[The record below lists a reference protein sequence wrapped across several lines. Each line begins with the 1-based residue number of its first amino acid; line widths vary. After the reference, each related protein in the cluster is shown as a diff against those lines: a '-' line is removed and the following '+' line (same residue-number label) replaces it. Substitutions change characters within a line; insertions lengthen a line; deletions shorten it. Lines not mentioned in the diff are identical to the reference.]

1 MGQYHKVVNLAKKE
15 YIHAHKIGVGL
26 KLWEQ
31 VGFEGSTADV
41 LFFLL
46 ASSSGRGGGDVE
58 TKIPGILGRWAGDQ
72 VAVLGDYSE
81 PDDIPGID
89 AKAVYK
95 KCRDVSE
102 GGDDSYTDISD
113 LLVPFINEQFDTK
126 LDVTH
131 EGWRQRDGKKW

>member
-1 MGQYHKVVNLAKKE
+1 MGQYHKVVNLTKKE
-15 YIHAHKIGVGL
+15 YVYAHKIGVGL

-31 VGFEGSTADV
+31 VGFAGSTADV

-58 TKIPGILGRWAGDQ
+58 TEIPDILGRWAGDQ

-89 AKAVYK
+89 AKAIYK
-95 KCRDVSE
+95 QCGED
-102 GGDDSYTDISD
+102 GDGSYTDIAD
-113 LLVPFINEQFDTK
+113 ILVPFINEQFDTK
-126 LDVTH
+126 LDTTH
-131 EGWRQRDGKKW
+131 KGWRNRNGEKLW